1 MILGDFI
8 MKKALSLAIFLLL
21 TISNFAAGQIL
32 IENPQPSLVI
42 LGNPYPKYFSIPEGE
57 EYTAY
62 FYVIE
67 DLDIEE
73 VTFYYR
79 VNYGEWQTR
88 AVKTAT
94 INENEEMYN
103 SIVSRIYNR
112 SAIIR
117 TFYGKATIPAQK
129 AGSVVEFKVV
139 VKDKEGHISESII
152 GKYFVVNP
160 SGKHVLIVDPS
171 VREELFL
178 EGAESVELL
187 VNATEVY
194 PVDLS
199 DYKEEL
205 DKVKPF
211 LNNSRFLKRHHWEYL
226 AQYYNITIVSPEELA
241 TALKEVQ
248 PRVVIL
254 SNLWL
259 KRWEIPDIQGLIKY
273 LRENNAGI
281 IATHGTLFDGSVYDG
296 EKLIHMGPIS
306 HIGTF
311 DAYEKESLATLLGFE
326 LLPVVEEAKKE
337 SAEKGNYAI
346 FEIPTILPFVPSSE
360 KVIIKNIGLIKSVSS
375 LEFSNETDSAFGW
388 QYILP
393 SESLKFARDA
403 IREKKRLEQ
412 DKILE
417 FFSLQERIFGYS
429 KPARGI
435 YALDFPL
442 VDALRTLS
450 FTDDEVRIQI
460 GGTPVILTPDR
471 PIIERVRLLSAINKD
486 IVSIDAISKDYLS
499 SIITRDEKHRGDGIR
514 SAYISF
520 EIEAGG
526 EEELLALKDIVEWA
540 SNFEPIKTF
549 APIVQI
555 TILSNDIDWNIK
567 GQYLKEYF
575 EKMGAIV
582 TRAKPGEFETYKKN
596 KIIIILGGPKAYEG
610 VGEYVKQVLDEYEQK
625 RIINGEQGIFI
636 KRDVWERGQIVIVLA
651 GKDRYQTGEKV
662 LTYSEGVNEDYVN
675 LLAEFLT
682 S

>member
-1 MILGDFI
+1 
-8 MKKALSLAIFLLL
+8 MKKALSLALFLLL
-21 TISNFAAGQIL
+21 AMSNFTVGQVL

-79 VNYGEWQTR
+79 INYGEWQIR
-88 AVKTAT
+88 PVKTAT
-94 INENEEMYN
+94 INENEEIYN
-103 SIVSRIYNR
+103 SIVGRIYNR
-112 SAIIR
+112 SAILR
-117 TFYGKATIPAQK
+117 TFYGKATIPSQK
-129 AGSVVEFKVV
+129 AGSVVEFKVA
-139 VKDKEGHISESII
+139 VKDKEGHVSESII
-152 GKYFVVNP
+152 GKYFVVKP
-160 SGKHVLIVDPS
+160 SEKRVLIVDPS
-171 VREELFL
+171 VREELFM
-178 EGAESVELL
+178 EGAENIELL
-187 VNATEVY
+187 VNATEIY

-205 DKVKPF
+205 DRVKPF
-211 LNNSRFLKRHHWEYL
+211 LNHSRFLKRHHWEYL

-248 PRVVIL
+248 PKVVIL

-259 KRWEIPDIQGLIKY
+259 KRWEIKDVQGLIRY

-281 IATHGTLFDGSVYDG
+281 VATHGTLFDGAVYDG
-296 EKLIHMGPIS
+296 EKLIQIGPVS

-311 DAYEKESLATLLGFE
+311 DAYEKGSLATLLGFE
-326 LLPVVEEAKKE
+326 LLPVIEEAKKE
-337 SAEKGNYAI
+337 SAENGNYAI
-346 FEIPTILPFVPSSE
+346 FEIPTILPFIPSAE
-360 KVIIKNIGLIKSVSS
+360 RLIIKNIGLIKSVSS
-375 LEFSNETDSAFGW
+375 IEFSNATDSAFGW

-393 SESLKFARDA
+393 PESLNFARDA
-403 IREKKRLEQ
+403 IREKKTVEK

-417 FFSLQERIFGYS
+417 FFSLQEKIFGHS
-429 KPARGI
+429 KPARGV

-442 VDALRTLS
+442 VDALKNLR
-450 FTDDEVRIQI
+450 FTDDDIQLQV
-460 GGTPVILTPDR
+460 GGTGVTLTPNR
-471 PIIERVRLLSAINKD
+471 PVIERVRLLSAINRD
-486 IVSIDAISKDYLS
+486 IVNLDAISKDYLS
-499 SIITRDEKHRGDGIR
+499 AVITRDEKYRGDGIR
-514 SAYISF
+514 SVYISF

-549 APIVQI
+549 APIVQV
-555 TILSNDIDWNIK
+555 TVLSNDIDWNIK
-567 GQYLKEYF
+567 GQYIKEHF
-575 EKMGAIV
+575 EKMGATV
-582 TRAKPGEFETYKKN
+582 TRAKPEEFETYKKN
-596 KIIIILGGPKAYEG
+596 KIIIILGGPKAYDG
-610 VGEYVKQVLDEYEQK
+610 VGEYVKQVLDENEQEK
-625 RIINGEQGIFI
+625 VINGKQGIFI